1 MDCFLIDGGTTNT
14 RVWMRRG
21 GELRGPQ
28 RLAAGVRDTAVEG
41 NNQKLKREL
50 AGAFG
55 RLAGDGPMP
64 QVAVAAGM
72 ITSPLGLMEVPHCQA
87 PTGARELAAGAREV
101 DFAEFPGIR
110 WLLLPGV
117 RSGALEYDL
126 QSVAGVDIIRGE
138 ETEVVGAL
146 ASAVVQPPLLYIHA
160 GSHTKAIRVDGEGR
174 ITGGVSTLAGELRD
188 AVRRHTI
195 LSSAV
200 AGAEQ
205 PEVSL
210 ELLEAGAEHARRD
223 GLTRALFLVRLLEQ
237 RRAWQPEQLDSFLL
251 GALIEMDLAA
261 IMGRLPQE
269 TPGTFHHAWGSQEP
283 SVTVTTLVSAPDA
296 ALSAWT
302 ALLARRGV
310 QAIALGSAA
319 REACFLAGIQHILSF
334 RE

>member
-1 MDCFLIDGGTTNT
+1 M
-14 RVWMRRG
+14 
-21 GELRGPQ
+21 
-28 RLAAGVRDTAVEG
+28 
-41 NNQKLKREL
+41 
-50 AGAFG
+50 AGA
-55 RLAGDGPMP
+55 D
-64 QVAVAAGM
+64 
-72 ITSPLGLMEVPHCQA
+72 
-87 PTGARELAAGAREV
+87 
-101 DFAEFPGIR
+101 
-110 WLLLPGV
+110 
-117 RSGALEYDL
+117 
-126 QSVAGVDIIRGE
+126 
-138 ETEVVGAL
+138 
-146 ASAVVQPPLLYIHA
+146 
-160 GSHTKAIRVDGEGR
+160 
-174 ITGGVSTLAGELRD
+174 
-188 AVRRHTI
+188 
-195 LSSAV
+195 
-200 AGAEQ
+200 Q

-251 GALIEMDLAA
+251 GALIEIDLAA

-283 SVTVTTLVSAPDA
+283 SVTVNTLVSAPDA